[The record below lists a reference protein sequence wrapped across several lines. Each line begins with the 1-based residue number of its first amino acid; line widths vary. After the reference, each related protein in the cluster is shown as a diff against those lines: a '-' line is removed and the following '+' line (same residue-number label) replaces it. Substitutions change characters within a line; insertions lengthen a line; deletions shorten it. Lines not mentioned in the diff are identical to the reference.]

1 MTHTPGPWAFR
12 KGTEESQP
20 SYCVHSKK
28 TGDVILTFD
37 HDQYGYGNE
46 QEVESNAHLIAA
58 APDLLEALSEIIAAW
73 HKSTTGAIRTD
84 IITRAEDAINKAKGL

>member
-12 KGTEESQP
+12 KGKEESQP

-28 TGDVILTFD
+28 TGDVILMFD

-58 APDLLEALSEIIAAW
+58 APDLLEALESIVALSEGSGRLDWPEYIEAQ
-73 HKSTTGAIRTD
+73 KAIK
-84 IITRAEDAINKAKGL
+84 KAKGL